1 MKKAYVGVYGMGVM
15 GQSLALNMANHGYS
29 VAVYNL
35 EPENTRAF
43 LDGKAASREN
53 VTACYGLEA
62 FVDAL
67 EKPRRIVLMITAG
80 AAVDQVAD
88 QLAPLMEPGDILVD
102 GGNSFYADTRRREAA
117 LRERGIRFFGVGV
130 SGGERGALE
139 GPCIMPGGDRT
150 AYEEL
155 RDLLTDISAKA
166 ADGAPCCAYMG
177 PDGAGHYVKM
187 VHNGIEYADIQLICE
202 CYGLMRQV
210 AGLTVEEC
218 QTVFEDWNRGRL
230 ESYLVEITAKILK
243 VRDPD
248 TGKPLV
254 DVILDTAGQKGTG
267 KWTSVE
273 GLDTGVAV
281 PTIAQAV
288 FARCLSAAKAERVAA
303 AKRFTWPGGLA
314 VADRGAFLRDLEESL
329 YAAKI
334 CSYAQGFALLKA
346 ATGEYGW
353 DLDYAAIA
361 LIWRGGCIIR
371 AKFLDDIAAAF
382 QAEPDL
388 SNLMCA
394 GTFAPVLQA
403 AQPAWRR
410 TAALSIQ
417 SGAAA
422 PALLSTLSYFDLY
435 RSADCP
441 ACLLQAQRD
450 FFGAHTYRRKDRKG
464 VFHTQWE

>member
-29 VAVYNL
+29 VAVCNL

-210 AGLTVEEC
+210 AGLTVKEC

-303 AKRFTWPGGLA
+303 AKRFTWPGGPA
-314 VADRGAFLRDLEESL
+314 VADRAAFLRDLEESL

-394 GTFAPVLQA
+394 GIFAPVLQA

-450 FFGAHTYRRKDRKG
+450 FFGAHTYRRKDCKG